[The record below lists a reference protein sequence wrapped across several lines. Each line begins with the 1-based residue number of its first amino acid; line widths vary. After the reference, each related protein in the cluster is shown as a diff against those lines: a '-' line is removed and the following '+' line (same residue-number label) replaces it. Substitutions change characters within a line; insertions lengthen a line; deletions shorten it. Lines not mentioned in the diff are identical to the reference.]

1 MVFVNLPNLTRSVDR
16 INDAFNESFVQKV
29 LDGKFLI
36 DDLFNETKELR
47 KTLLASGMPPDIMED
62 LLNGSFNLSDLYE
75 TFNQTIDIEP
85 FCRESLLNNLITIDN
100 STRADE
106 LVKALCNL
114 NVRKFTMD
122 LSFFLNEIQ
131 PDILNAYV
139 SEIELSPPS
148 FCTLIVV
155 REYLSFDKWRRNRR
169 ENSKTSKSES
179 DLRTIQ
185 CLFRS
190 VL

>member
-16 INDAFNESFVQKV
+16 INDAFNESFVQKM

-47 KTLLASGMPPDIMED
+47 KTLLASGMPPDIMDD
-62 LLNGSFNLSDLYE
+62 LLNGSFNLSDIYD

-114 NVRKFTMD
+114 NIRKLTTD

-131 PDILNAYV
+131 SETLNAYV
-139 SEIELSPPS
+139 SEIELSTPS

-169 ENSKTSKSES
+169 ENSKISKSES
-179 DLRTIQ
+179 DLRPIQ

>member
-75 TFNQTIDIEP
+75 TFNQTINIEP
-85 FCRESLLNNLITIDN
+85 FCRENLLNNLITIDN

-106 LVKALCNL
+106 VVKALCNL
-114 NVRKFTMD
+114 NIRKFTMD

-131 PDILNAYV
+131 PDTLNAYV
-139 SEIELSPPS
+139 SEIELSNLS
-148 FCTLIVV
+148 LCTLILV
-155 REYLSFDKWRRNRR
+155 REYLSSDKRRRTR
-169 ENSKTSKSES
+169 QENWKISKSES
-179 DLRTIQ
+179 DLRAIQ

-190 VL
+190 VY